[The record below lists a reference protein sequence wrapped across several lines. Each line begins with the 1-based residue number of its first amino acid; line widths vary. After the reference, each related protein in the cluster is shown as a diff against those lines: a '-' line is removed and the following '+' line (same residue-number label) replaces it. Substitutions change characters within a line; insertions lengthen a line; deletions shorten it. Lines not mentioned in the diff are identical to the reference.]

1 MFSWLINNP
10 VARQIGAICLALIGA
25 FAAYKI
31 WKSNVENG
39 VRRQE
44 REANRARAA
53 EAHTEII
60 STITENSNEY
70 VRKSDA
76 VRSHDFAERVPDGL
90 GARLPAENYR
100 D

>member
-1 MFSWLINNP
+1 MLSWIIDNP
-10 VARQIGAICLALIGA
+10 VARKIGTILLAILGA

-44 REANRARAA
+44 RDEAARRSAEAAA
-53 EAHTEII
+53 EIV

-70 VRKSDA
+70 VRTSER
-76 VRSHDFAERVPDGL
+76 VRSHDSAVQLPDGAAKL
-90 GARLPAENYR
+90 SPENYR

>member
-1 MFSWLINNP
+1 MLSWIISNP
-10 VARQIGAICLALIGA
+10 VARKIGAILLAIVGV

-44 REANRARAA
+44 REANRARSA
-53 EAHTEII
+53 EAQAEMV

-70 VRKSDA
+70 VRQSDA
-76 VRSHDFAERVPDGL
+76 VRSHDFAERMPDG
-90 GARLPAENYR
+90 GARLSPENYR